1 MPLKILRNALGY
13 LIIFFSFFMPIKKLK
28 RSAEEQQCV
37 DKKVQSMTLYQFQAC
52 PFCLKTR
59 RAIKRL
65 NLKIK
70 TLEAQYEPARSDL
83 LSGGG
88 EIKVPCLKIEDQGE
102 VIWMY
107 ESNDII
113 AYLEEQFGEAGQVCS
128 ETV

>member
-1 MPLKILRNALGY
+1 MPLKLLRNGLGY
-13 LIIFFSFFMPIKKLK
+13 LIIFISFFMPIKKLK

-37 DKKVQSMTLYQFQAC
+37 DNKIQSLTLYQFQAC

-70 TLEAQYEPARSDL
+70 TLEAQNEPVRSDL

-88 EIKVPCLKIEDQGE
+88 EVKVPCLKIENKDE
-102 VIWMY
+102 TIWMY
-107 ESNDII
+107 ESSDII
-113 AYLEEQFGEAGQVCS
+113 AYLEEQYGEAAQVCS
-128 ETV
+128 ETT

>member
-1 MPLKILRNALGY
+1 MLLKSLRNGLGY
-13 LIIFFSFFMPIKKLK
+13 LIIFISFFIPVKKQN
-28 RSAEEQQCV
+28 RSATEQSCV
-37 DKKVQSMTLYQFQAC
+37 DNKTKSLILYQFYPC

-65 NLKIK
+65 GLNIE
-70 TLEAQYEPARSDL
+70 TQEARQEPARSEL

-88 EIKVPCLKIEDQGE
+88 QVKVPCLKIATQDE

-113 AYLEEQFGEAGQVCS
+113 AYLEEQFNSNAQACD
-128 ETV
+128 

>member
-1 MPLKILRNALGY
+1 MLLKSLRNGLGY
-13 LIIFFSFFMPIKKLK
+13 LIIFISFFIPVKKQK
-28 RSAEEQQCV
+28 RSATEQSCV
-37 DKKVQSMTLYQFQAC
+37 DNKTRSLTLYQFYPC

-65 NLKIK
+65 GLNIA
-70 TLEAQYEPARSDL
+70 TREARLEPARSEL

-88 EIKVPCLKIEDQGE
+88 QVKVPCLKISTKDE

-113 AYLEEQFGEAGQVCS
+113 AYLEEQFNSNAQPCS
-128 ETV
+128 QSS